1 MSPSTLLVVFV
12 SGLLAMAAWSR
23 LAELYRKSALSRAA
37 VALGMRFEETA
48 GRFIT
53 GGPGNHP
60 LFRAGGAVGR
70 HLVTDGDVALFEH
83 LSRAASAGGMWR
95 TVGAAK
101 VGAMPSFRLEFKRP
115 GVFGLAGSA
124 YTPADEV
131 ALDAPDAFSDRYQL
145 FSDDPYGT
153 RALFSDAVVAFFVAN
168 GGYCVESRAGWLVVD
183 EGIGPMDP
191 GALAKQLDV
200 VGRVAGLFEAQDGRA
215 RTEWMS

>member
-1 MSPSTLLVVFV
+1 MNASTLFIVFV
-12 SGLLAMAAWSR
+12 SGLLVLAAWSR

-37 VALGMRFEETA
+37 AALGMRFEERA

-53 GGPGNHP
+53 SGPGSHP

-70 HLVTDGDVALFEH
+70 HLVSDGRVALFEH

-115 GVFGLAGSA
+115 GVFGLVGSA

-131 ALDAPDAFSDRYQL
+131 TLDAPDAFHERYQL
-145 FSDDPYGT
+145 FSDDEAAT
-153 RALFSDAVVAFFVAN
+153 RALFSDAAVAFFAAH

-183 EGIGPMDP
+183 EGIGMMDP
-191 GALAKQLDV
+191 GALAKQLDAV
-200 VGRVAGLFEAQDGRA
+200 RTLAGLFEARA
-215 RTEWMS
+215 RRAADAVV